1 MRACALFVETLYRS
15 HHSRQDNHGYLQ
27 KRERCT
33 TTGFS
38 LYKTRKLTGNSMEKN
53 KNREEM
59 AALLRTLSSADRAW
73 LRQRLMKRDSTALL
87 QDTGRI
93 SPRELLAV
101 ETWLWE
107 RASSARGP
115 RERRPRLRMWLIF
128 MLLRYA
134 ALRLVEIFALMPSHL
149 DLQDGV
155 IHVPGVGSTPGR
167 EVPLPLTISR
177 RLRRVLEDPTLF
189 PGSRELMRCDA
200 SYVRRCLQ
208 QCGAACGLP
217 RGLLSARSLRHSRAL
232 ELGRQGL
239 PLPVVDIFLG
249 RRSAPGQSGIVRCD
263 KQEAKRLL
271 REQLQRERPMKT
283 SARNVFQGRITSLRK
298 SGLLVEVVLR
308 TAGGLRVAALITDES
323 CKTLALDEGK
333 LVNASIKAPWV
344 LVQPGELPPKSA
356 PPAENCFVGTVERVR
371 EDEIVAEILVALS
384 EGSQVC
390 ALRNRGP
397 EDPVNIAAGE
407 TVTVFFKAFSVILTL
422 D

>member
-1 MRACALFVETLYRS
+1 
-15 HHSRQDNHGYLQ
+15 
-27 KRERCT
+27 
-33 TTGFS
+33 
-38 LYKTRKLTGNSMEKN
+38 MEKN

-59 AALLRTLSSADRAW
+59 AALLRSLSSTDRAW
-73 LRQRLMKRDSTALL
+73 LRQRLMRRDSAALL

-107 RASSARGP
+107 RASAARGP
-115 RERRPRLRMWLIF
+115 REKRPRLRMWLIF

-134 ALRLVEIFALMPSHL
+134 ALRLVEIFDLMPSHI
-149 DLQDGV
+149 DFQEGV
-155 IHVPGVGSTPGR
+155 IRVPRSNSTPGR
-167 EVPLPLTISR
+167 EIPLPLTISR
-177 RLRRVLEDPTLF
+177 RLKRVLEDPALF
-189 PGSRELMRCDA
+189 PESRELMRCDA

-217 RGLLSARSLRHSRAL
+217 KGLLSARALRHTRAI

-263 KQEAKRLL
+263 PQEARRLL

-283 SARNVFQGRITSLRK
+283 SARNVFQGRITSLRQ

-308 TAGGLRVAALITDES
+308 TAGGLRVSSLITDES
-323 CKTLALDEGK
+323 CKTLALSEGK

-344 LVQPGELPPKSA
+344 LVQAGELSSKSS
-356 PPAENCFVGTVERVR
+356 PPAENCFTGVVERVR
-371 EDEIVAEILVALS
+371 EDDMVAEILVALS

-390 ALRNRGP
+390 ALRTRGP
-397 EDPVNIAAGE
+397 ENPVNLVAGQ
-407 TVTVFFKAFSVILTL
+407 TVTVFFKAFSVILTV

>member
-1 MRACALFVETLYRS
+1 
-15 HHSRQDNHGYLQ
+15 
-27 KRERCT
+27 
-33 TTGFS
+33 
-38 LYKTRKLTGNSMEKN
+38 MEKN

-59 AALLRTLSSADRAW
+59 AALLRSLSSADRAW
-73 LRQRLMKRDSTALL
+73 LRQRLMRRDSAALL

-107 RASSARGP
+107 RASAARGP
-115 RERRPRLRMWLIF
+115 REKRPRLRMWLIF

-134 ALRLVEIFALMPSHL
+134 ALRLVEIFEIMPSHL
-149 DLQDGV
+149 DFQEGV
-155 IHVPGVGSTPGR
+155 IRVPGTQDTPGR

-177 RLRRVLEDPTLF
+177 RLKRVLEDPALF
-189 PGSRELMRCDA
+189 PETHEILRCDA

-217 RGLLSARSLRHSRAL
+217 KGLLSARSLRHTRAL

-263 KQEAKRLL
+263 PQEAKRLL

-283 SARNVFQGRITSLRK
+283 SARNVFQGRITSLRQ

-308 TAGGLRVAALITDES
+308 TAGGLRVSSLITDES
-323 CKTLALDEGK
+323 CKTLALNEGK

-344 LVQPGELPPKSA
+344 LVQEGELSPKVSR
-356 PPAENCFVGTVERVR
+356 PAENCFTGVVERVR
-371 EDEIVAEILVALS
+371 EDDMVAEILVALS

-397 EDPVNIAAGE
+397 ENPINLVAGQ
-407 TVTVFFKAFSVILTL
+407 TVTVFFKAFSVILTV

>member
-1 MRACALFVETLYRS
+1 M
-15 HHSRQDNHGYLQ
+15 
-27 KRERCT
+27 
-33 TTGFS
+33 
-38 LYKTRKLTGNSMEKN
+38 YKIRKLTGSSMEKN

-59 AALLRTLSSADRAW
+59 AALLRSLSSADRAW
-73 LRQRLMKRDSTALL
+73 LRQRLMRRDSAALL

-107 RASSARGP
+107 RASAARGP
-115 RERRPRLRMWLIF
+115 REKRPRLRMWLIF

-134 ALRLVEIFALMPSHL
+134 ALRLVEIFEIMPSHL
-149 DLQDGV
+149 DFQEGV
-155 IHVPGVGSTPGR
+155 IRVPGNNDTPGR

-177 RLRRVLEDPTLF
+177 RLRRVLEDPALF
-189 PGSRELMRCDA
+189 PETRELLRCDA

-217 RGLLSARSLRHSRAL
+217 KGLLSARALRHTRAL

-263 KQEAKRLL
+263 PQEAKRLL

-283 SARNVFQGRITSLRK
+283 SARNVFQGRITTLRQ
-298 SGLLVEVVLR
+298 SGMLVEVVLR
-308 TAGGLRVAALITDES
+308 TAGGLRVSSLITDES
-323 CKTLALDEGK
+323 CKTLALNEGK

-344 LVQPGELPPKSA
+344 LVQGGELSPKSS
-356 PPAENCFVGTVERVR
+356 PPAENCFTGVVERVR
-371 EDEIVAEILVALS
+371 EDDMVAEILVALG

-397 EDPVNIAAGE
+397 ENPINLVAGQ
-407 TVTVFFKAFSVILTL
+407 TVTVFFKAFSVILTV

>member
-1 MRACALFVETLYRS
+1 
-15 HHSRQDNHGYLQ
+15 
-27 KRERCT
+27 
-33 TTGFS
+33 
-38 LYKTRKLTGNSMEKN
+38 MEKN

-73 LRQRLMKRDSTALL
+73 LRQRLMRRDSTALL

-107 RASSARGP
+107 RATSARGP
-115 RERRPRLRMWLIF
+115 REKRPRLRMWLIF

-149 DLQDGV
+149 DLQEGL
-155 IHVPGVGSTPGR
+155 IHVPGVGSSPGR

-177 RLRRVLEDPTLF
+177 RLRRVLEDPAMF
-189 PGSRELMRCDA
+189 PESRELMRCDA

-217 RGLLSARSLRHSRAL
+217 QGLLSARALRHSRAL

-263 KQEAKRLL
+263 QQEAKRLL

-344 LVQPGELPPKSA
+344 LVQPGELAPKSA
-356 PPAENCFVGTVERVR
+356 PPAENCFVGVVERVR
-371 EDEIVAEILVALS
+371 EDEMVAEILVALS

-397 EDPVNIAAGE
+397 ENPVNIAAGQ

>member
-1 MRACALFVETLYRS
+1 M
-15 HHSRQDNHGYLQ
+15 
-27 KRERCT
+27 
-33 TTGFS
+33 
-38 LYKTRKLTGNSMEKN
+38 YKTGKLTGSSMEKN

-59 AALLRTLSSADRAW
+59 SALLRSLSSADRAW
-73 LRQRLMKRDSTALL
+73 LRQRLMRRDSAALL

-93 SPRELLAV
+93 SPRELLAA

-107 RASSARGP
+107 RANAARGP
-115 RERRPRLRMWLIF
+115 REKRPRLRMWLIF

-134 ALRLVEIFALMPSHL
+134 ALRLVEIFDIMPSHL
-149 DLQDGV
+149 DFQEGV
-155 IHVPGVGSTPGR
+155 IHVPGTNDNPGR

-177 RLRRVLEDPTLF
+177 RLKRVLEDPTLF
-189 PGSRELMRCDA
+189 PETRELMRCDA

-208 QCGAACGLP
+208 QVGAACGLP
-217 RGLLSARSLRHSRAL
+217 KGLLSARALRHTRAL

-263 KQEAKRLL
+263 PQEAKRLL

-283 SARNVFQGRITSLRK
+283 SARNVFQGRITSLRQ

-308 TAGGLRVAALITDES
+308 TAGGLRVSSLITDES
-323 CKTLALDEGK
+323 YKTLGLNEGK

-344 LVQPGELPPKSA
+344 LVQAGELSPKSS
-356 PPAENCFVGTVERVR
+356 PPAENCFTGVVERVR
-371 EDEIVAEILVALS
+371 EDDMVAEILVALG

-397 EDPVNIAAGE
+397 ENPINLTAGQ
-407 TVTVFFKAFSVILTL
+407 TVTVFFKAFSVILTV